1 MSTQS
6 VIRQNTSMCSGN
18 GSIIDESLEL
28 MNRAPRNGESGSA
41 RDGPDYSQS
50 GFVWRDPKPPFKG
63 AVEYAR

>member
-1 MSTQS
+1 
-6 VIRQNTSMCSGN
+6 MCSSN
-18 GSIIDESLEL
+18 DSIIDESLEL
-28 MNRAPRNGESGSA
+28 MNRAPRNGGSGSA